1 MNGQTHD
8 GWMRE
13 ALRRA
18 VEAREA
24 GEVPVGA
31 VVVDAG
37 RLVGAG
43 FNQPIRTADPTAH
56 AEIMALRDAARTLD
70 NYRLS
75 GATLYVTV
83 EPCLM
88 CAGALVHA
96 RIASLVYGTPEPRA
110 GAVRSVM
117 RALDH
122 PSLNHRVAC
131 HERRAGGRVPRVDPG
146 VLPRQAVGRRAVERG
161 FRPTELDTERY
172 RSGRNGGAS
181 KASCRVT
188 GTWVRIPPSPPHYNY
203 KTLRLNAL

>member
-1 MNGQTHD
+1 MTASNVMDGQTHD
-8 GWMRE
+8 RWMRE

-18 VEAREA
+18 VEARDA

-31 VVVDAG
+31 IVVDAG

-88 CAGALVHA
+88 CAGALVYA

-122 PSLNHRVAC
+122 PSLNHRV
-131 HERRAGGRVPRVDPG
+131 RVTSG
-146 VLPRQAVGRRAVERG
+146 VLEAECRASIQEFFRDRRSTVA
-161 FRPTELDTERY
+161 P
-172 RSGRNGGAS
+172 
-181 KASCRVT
+181 
-188 GTWVRIPPSPPHYNY
+188 
-203 KTLRLNAL
+203 